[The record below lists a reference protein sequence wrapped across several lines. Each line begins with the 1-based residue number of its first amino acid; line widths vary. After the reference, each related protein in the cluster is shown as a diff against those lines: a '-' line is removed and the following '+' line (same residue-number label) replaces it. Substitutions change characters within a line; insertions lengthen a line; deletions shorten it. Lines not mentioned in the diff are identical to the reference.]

1 VNCLAAEWS
10 KFRLR
15 VATAEDAG
23 AIGELI
29 ALSVRG
35 LSGGYYTEEE
45 MDGALGTVLGLDSQL
60 IADGTYFVMEVSE
73 AAGPD
78 GVRVAASGGW
88 SYRKTLFGGDRLA
101 GRENDL
107 LDPERDA
114 AKIRA
119 IFVHPEFAR
128 MGLGSAVLEHV
139 ESAAEAA
146 GFRRFEMGATL
157 PGVPLYLLR
166 GYVEIGRVRVPLGN
180 GEGLE
185 VVRMGKT
192 VRS

>member
-1 VNCLAAEWS
+1 MAAEWS

-35 LSGGYYTEEE
+35 LSGGYYTEAE
-45 MDGALGTVLGLDSQL
+45 MDGALGTVLGLDTQL

-73 AAGPD
+73 ATGPD
-78 GVRVAASGGW
+78 GVRLAASGGW

-101 GRENDL
+101 GREDDL

-119 IFVHPEFAR
+119 IFVDPEFAR

-139 ESAAEAA
+139 ERAAEAA

-157 PGVPLYLLR
+157 SGVPLYLLR
-166 GYVEIGRVRVPLGN
+166 GYEEIGRVRVPLGN